1 MEPENQLLQTVGKPE
16 NGVRGLKHW
25 RYDLL
30 SGVQVALVGLP
41 LSLGVAVASG
51 APPIAGV
58 VSAILGGIAYPFLGG
73 SYMTISGPAAGLAPV
88 LLAGMFTLGRGDL
101 AVGYPL
107 LLVAIC
113 CTGVVQIILSIMR
126 AGKFGLFFPSSVVE
140 GMLGAIGVMIIVEMM
155 PNFVGHLTAPVKSI
169 PLAIVKFPETCQNMT
184 PRVFMIGCITLAL
197 LVLLYK
203 IKHHAARI
211 IPPPLLVVGLGA
223 LMGWVFDLTPEYLI
237 HVPSD
242 ILNQGLRLP
251 DFAGVL
257 GRPDLWLDVLLI
269 VITLTVIDST
279 ESIAT
284 IAAIDKIDPFQRRSD
299 ANQTLKAMGISNLL
313 SSLVGG
319 LTVIPG
325 GMKSTTNIVAGGKTL
340 WGNGYYGLT
349 MLFLLVAGTGLINR
363 IPLATL
369 AALLMFVGWRLCSIR
384 VFRKVRSV
392 GPEQLLIFGVTMV
405 VTLVESDLL
414 LGIATGFLTKFGAL
428 CFHLV
433 QSPRSQ
439 GFESA
444 IIELF
449 ANPVIRI
456 GDTRIANERY
466 SGVMSV
472 ATSAIRSTVA
482 ETTNPYK
489 IYLSSVTCMNLMKLD
504 RALSQIFIPPN
515 TKVDYVIILA
525 GEVIDHTAMDYLHNF
540 QDQCIN
546 AGHTCVLVGMDHIRT
561 FSDHVLAY
569 RVKQSR
575 NLLAYA

>member
-1 MEPENQLLQTVGKPE
+1 MEPEHHMPEPAEKPE
-16 NGVRGLKHW
+16 NGLRGLKHW

-51 APPIAGV
+51 APPVAGV

-73 SYMTISGPAAGLAPV
+73 SYMTISGPAAGLAPA
-88 LLAGMFTLGRGDL
+88 LLAGMLTLGRGDL
-101 AVGYPL
+101 AAGYPL

-113 CTGVVQIILSIMR
+113 CAGVVQIILSSMR

-155 PNFVGHLTAPVKSI
+155 PNFVGHLTVPVKSV
-169 PLAIVKFPETCQNMT
+169 PLAIVKFPEIFQNMT
-184 PRVFMIGCITLAL
+184 PRVFMIGCISLAL
-197 LVLLYK
+197 LVFLYK
-203 IKHHAARI
+203 ITHHAARV
-211 IPPPLLVVGLGA
+211 IPPPLLVVGLGV
-223 LMGWVFDLTPEYLI
+223 LMGWVFDLAPDYLI

-251 DFAGVL
+251 DFAGVF

-284 IAAIDKIDPFQRRSD
+284 IAAIDKIDPFRRRSD

-319 LTVIPG
+319 LTIIPG
-325 GMKSTTNIVAGGKTL
+325 GMKSTTNIVAGGRTL
-340 WGNGYYGLT
+340 WVNGYYGLT
-349 MLFLLVAGTGLINR
+349 MLCLMVAGTGLINR
-363 IPLATL
+363 IPLTTL

-392 GPEQLLIFGVTMV
+392 GPEQLLIFGMTMA
-405 VTLVESDLL
+405 VTLVASDLL
-414 LGIATGFLTKFGAL
+414 LGIVAGILTKFGAL
-428 CFHLV
+428 CFHV
-433 QSPRSQ
+433 VRSPRSQ
-439 GFESA
+439 GFKSA
-444 IIELF
+444 LIELF

-466 SGVMSV
+466 SSVMSV
-472 ATSAIRSTVA
+472 ATTAIRSTVA

-504 RALSQIFIPPN
+504 HSLSQIGVPPS
-515 TKVDYVIILA
+515 TKGDYVIIVA
-525 GEVIDHTAMDYLHNF
+525 GKVIDHTAMDYLHNF

-546 AGHTCVLVGMDHIRT
+546 AGHTCVLVGMHHFRT

-569 RVKQSR
+569 RVNQAQ
-575 NLLAYA
+575 NPLAYV